1 MWSPIFIYSMTLKSL
16 YFEGAFVSVETSL
29 FQLLRFPSLSSWNVD
44 LLPSNFSVG
53 SPPLPYSSAIAGSC
67 WIACVQPLIHQV
79 VSGDWICTRYGRI
92 YYSCD
97 WIIPL
102 SWLVCFGHTGDMQ
115 KFLGQ
120 GWHLSHSSNQSH
132 NSDKGR
138 SFTCWAIRE
147 LVLYSAPSLQY
158 C

>member
-1 MWSPIFIYSMTLKSL
+1 M
-16 YFEGAFVSVETSL
+16 ETEYA
-29 FQLLRFPSLSSWNVD
+29 Q
-44 LLPSNFSVG
+44 
-53 SPPLPYSSAIAGSC
+53 
-67 WIACVQPLIHQV
+67 
-79 VSGDWICTRYGRI
+79 GRI

-102 SWLVCFGHTGDMQ
+102 SWLVCFGNIHDI
-115 KFLGQ
+115 LGQ

-138 SFTCWAIRE
+138 SVTFQAIRE
-147 LVLYSAPSLQY
+147 LLLYSAPSVQY